1 MIAMLLHIC
10 TINCAALWGLLG
22 CTCFAHSS
30 MWLWALPQCLC
41 YVLFFCCM
49 CSALYSC
56 CAQASCMYCSFIFD
70 TQYGMRPCVLDLN
83 ICHIMCMAFVCR
95 RQSCTIHGRGIFWQR
110 MCLDFSVSCKTLL
123 VCTVLSAWRIIG
135 TISHEALS
143 ILGILELAD

>member
-1 MIAMLLHIC
+1 MQHCGASWVAHVLRIAAC
-10 TINCAALWGLLG
+10 GFG
-22 CTCFAHSS
+22 
-30 MWLWALPQCLC
+30 PCLNV
-41 YVLFFCCM
+41 YVTYFFCCM
-49 CSALYSC
+49 RSALYSC
-56 CAQASCMYCSFIFD
+56 CAQASCMYCSLIFD

-135 TISHEALS
+135 TFSHEALS
-143 ILGILELAD
+143 ILGLLELAD